1 MLDYVITFSK
11 LFSHLVPCLKL
22 KWKIFSQKASN
33 VSTYLFSMFP
43 FDSPENIKKPK
54 VFCCWFPV
62 VSFLLFVFCC
72 WFSDVFKGDQKGT
85 LERNG
90 LRNIDNC
97 INFVKRLLKYLYS
110 WDFLSKLQ
118 ISDALLKNYCCKW
131 KNLSVRLFLS
141 FIVSYLCA
149 NFYDIWARG

>member
-22 KWKIFSQKASN
+22 KWKIFSPKASN

-110 WDFLSKLQ
+110 FSVNRLWKTVLIFEIFCQNFKFLMPYWRITVVSEK
-118 ISDALLKNYCCKW
+118 I
-131 KNLSVRLFLS
+131 FL
-141 FIVSYLCA
+141 
-149 NFYDIWARG
+149 

>member
-22 KWKIFSQKASN
+22 EWKIFSQKASN

-43 FDSPENIKKPK
+43 FDSPENIKKLK

-72 WFSDVFKGDQKGT
+72 WFSDVFKGDQKGA

-110 WDFLSKLQ
+110 FSVNRLWKTVPIFEIFCQNLKFLMPYWRITVVSEK
-118 ISDALLKNYCCKW
+118 I
-131 KNLSVRLFLS
+131 FL
-141 FIVSYLCA
+141 
-149 NFYDIWARG
+149 

>member
-33 VSTYLFSMFP
+33 VSTYFFSMFP

-110 WDFLSKLQ
+110 FSVNRLWKTVLIFEIFCQNFKFLMPYWR
-118 ISDALLKNYCCKW
+118 IT
-131 KNLSVRLFLS
+131 V
-141 FIVSYLCA
+141 VSEKIPWC
-149 NFYDIWARG
+149 